1 MIDSTCLSA
10 PIRRTLYERMANRLR
25 LIVLRLTKHLIF
37 SNRIRMWLYRSFLG
51 MDMGRDCLV
60 WAGNRFN
67 DITGFSMGNN
77 VIVGPDNVFLIRGG
91 IEIGNNVNLS
101 GFSFFISQSHDVND
115 PYGHTLLEKIRIK
128 DDAWVATHAMIMP
141 GVTIG
146 RGAVV
151 AAGSVV
157 VRDVPDYVVV
167 AGNPARQIGTR
178 STDVRYRLNDTNG
191 MKWL

>member
-1 MIDSTCLSA
+1 MTALPPSTLA
-10 PIRRTLYERMANRLR
+10 TRALPERLAARSKR
-25 LIVLRLTKHLIF
+25 IVLRLAKHLVF
-37 SNRIRMWLYRSFLG
+37 SNRFRMWVYRSVLG
-51 MDMGRDCLV
+51 MQMGEQCIV
-60 WAGNRFN
+60 WAGNKFN
-67 DITGFSMGNN
+67 DISLFSMGNN

-115 PYGHTLLEKIRIK
+115 PDGHTTLAKIKIK
-128 DDAWVATHAMIMP
+128 DDAWVATHSMIMP

-146 RGAVV
+146 KGAVV

-157 VRDVPDYVVV
+157 VKDVPDYTVV
-167 AGNPARQIGTR
+167 AGNPARPIGVR
-178 STDVRYRLNDTNG
+178 SSDIRYRLNDTSG